1 MREITARLTSKGQVT
16 VPAEVRRHLGISPKD
31 RVAFVIG
38 DDGTVQV
45 RPTKYPTLEL
55 LRGVAGTLPRPMEW
69 REMLEIAREDR
80 LLERYGEQFGQQE

>member
-1 MREITARLTSKGQVT
+1 MREITAKLTSKGQVT
-16 VPAEVRRHLGISPKD
+16 VPVEIRRHLGIEPKD

-45 RPTKYPTLEL
+45 RPATYPTLES
-55 LRGVAGTLPRPMEW
+55 LRGAAGTLPRPMEW

-80 LLERYGEQFGQQE
+80 MLRKFGPRED